1 MNLLGRL
8 VRIRECDLDELALF
22 QNFGAFGAFALVN
35 ISVVGYF
42 WVKKGARKIVPYL
55 IMPLIG
61 LTIIITL
68 VVAMQPA
75 TLHMGAIWLTIGIF
89 YYLFQQKVLGRQV
102 TLEV

>member
-1 MNLLGRL
+1 
-8 VRIRECDLDELALF
+8 
-22 QNFGAFGAFALVN
+22 
-35 ISVVGYF
+35 
-42 WVKKGARKIVPYL
+42 
-55 IMPLIG
+55 MPIIG